1 MKSFRGLK
9 SNRDVI
15 HEGTNS
21 NRLSDV
27 YAKRMVKSDHVPVK
41 KEKSNRSGGRREKS
55 RAILGGE
62 RSRAWDGRKS
72 PRKSEK
78 VMGRKKGEERKMRE
92 KFGRGRQKSC
102 GEQIIKAL
110 GKHHKTTLGSIIQQ
124 ILLRKLIKKYN

>member
-21 NRLSDV
+21 NRLSGV

-102 GEQIIKAL
+102 GEQIIKAFGETSQNNPGL
-110 GKHHKTTLGSIIQQ
+110 YNPANIVEEIN
-124 ILLRKLIKKYN
+124 KK